1 VDGLGGNTPLPV
13 EIVSFGWK
21 TVLDRLAVLGCAPRL
36 RVVGKTPFTT
46 DGDKLHRRRRRRDA
60 RSSGVGSR
68 ALCDGLCDRMKEI
81 DHGDGSVVTAPV

>member
-1 VDGLGGNTPLPV
+1 MDGLGGNTPLPV

-60 RSSGVGSR
+60 RSSGVGSP

-81 DHGDGSVVTAPV
+81 DHGDGFQL